1 MFKWIELSRENDRNI
16 WVRIDSIFQITVI
29 CGEDGET
36 PDGSMI
42 ATRNGTIHFVK
53 ELPDEIMVCIHAI
66 EDSKEY
72 MFSNDDI
79 KNYFFDRY
87 PDKKSER
94 LPYGEW

>member
-1 MFKWIELSRENDRNI
+1 MFKWIELSRENKNNI
-16 WVRIDSIFQITVI
+16 WIRIDSIFQITVTL
-29 CGEDGET
+29 GDDGET

-53 ELPDEIMVCIHAI
+53 ELPDEIMVCIYAA
-66 EDSKEY
+66 ESNKDY
-72 MFSNDDI
+72 MFSNEDI

-94 LPYGEW
+94 LLYGKW